1 MDERKNIFTCK
12 ITKFK
17 SLNFYIC
24 EHKVYYSC
32 NDDQRFLYTKETT
45 SEILKKC
52 SRPYV
57 ANVKWSFEF
66 MPEINKHNSFLQ
78 QQAPIIKNASN
89 TYHRFWMSNKLW
101 TINTCTRLTLTSF
114 NIKVN
119 NDYLLIYQFWKYHQY
134 DITNFVSCIYKQ
146 YKFNQYK
153 FSSFLKIE
161 MQTIPVL
168 VSIIRFK
175 YTCIFPS

>member
-78 QQAPIIKNASN
+78 QQAPIIKNAS
-89 TYHRFWMSNKLW
+89 MSNKLW

-119 NDYLLIYQFWKYHQY
+119 KDYLFWSINFGSTINMTLQTLFHAFINNINLIN
-134 DITNFVSCIYKQ
+134 TNSQVF
-146 YKFNQYK
+146 
-153 FSSFLKIE
+153 
-161 MQTIPVL
+161 
-168 VSIIRFK
+168 
-175 YTCIFPS
+175 

>member
-57 ANVKWSFEF
+57 ANVQWSFEF

-78 QQAPIIKNASN
+78 QQAPIIKNAS
-89 TYHRFWMSNKLW
+89 MSNKLW

-119 NDYLLIYQFWKYHQY
+119 KDYLFWSINFGSTINMTLQTLFHAFINNINLIN
-134 DITNFVSCIYKQ
+134 TNSQVF
-146 YKFNQYK
+146 
-153 FSSFLKIE
+153 
-161 MQTIPVL
+161 
-168 VSIIRFK
+168 
-175 YTCIFPS
+175 

>member
-52 SRPYV
+52 SRHYV

-78 QQAPIIKNASN
+78 QQAPIIKNAS
-89 TYHRFWMSNKLW
+89 MSNKLW

-153 FSSFLKIE
+153 FSSFLKNWNADY
-161 MQTIPVL
+161 T
-168 VSIIRFK
+168 S
-175 YTCIFPS
+175 TCINN

>member
-78 QQAPIIKNASN
+78 QQAPIIKNTSN
-89 TYHRFWMSNKLW
+89 TDHRFWMSNKLW

-119 NDYLLIYQFWKYHQY
+119 KDYLFWSINFGSTINMTLQTLFHAFINNINLIN
-134 DITNFVSCIYKQ
+134 TNSQVF
-146 YKFNQYK
+146 
-153 FSSFLKIE
+153 
-161 MQTIPVL
+161 
-168 VSIIRFK
+168 
-175 YTCIFPS
+175 

>member
-1 MDERKNIFTCK
+1 MI
-12 ITKFK
+12 
-17 SLNFYIC
+17 
-24 EHKVYYSC
+24 
-32 NDDQRFLYTKETT
+32 
-45 SEILKKC
+45 
-52 SRPYV
+52 
-57 ANVKWSFEF
+57 
-66 MPEINKHNSFLQ
+66 HNSFLQ

-89 TYHRFWMSNKLW
+89 TDHRFWMSNKLW

-168 VSIIRFK
+168 VSMHMHFPIIS
-175 YTCIFPS
+175 TSIFPSTSYWVNMFIHVLSKS

>member
-1 MDERKNIFTCK
+1 MDERKNIFTCE

-78 QQAPIIKNASN
+78 QQAPIIKNAS
-89 TYHRFWMSNKLW
+89 MSNKLW

-119 NDYLLIYQFWKYHQY
+119 NVYLLIYQFWKYHQY

-153 FSSFLKIE
+153 FSSFVKNWNADY
-161 MQTIPVL
+161 T
-168 VSIIRFK
+168 S
-175 YTCIFPS
+175 TCIIN

>member
-78 QQAPIIKNASN
+78 QQAPIIKNAS
-89 TYHRFWMSNKLW
+89 MSNKLW

-153 FSSFLKIE
+153 FSSFLKNWNADY
-161 MQTIPVL
+161 T
-168 VSIIRFK
+168 S
-175 YTCIFPS
+175 TCIIN

>member
-17 SLNFYIC
+17 PLNFYIC

-52 SRPYV
+52 SRPYI

-78 QQAPIIKNASN
+78 QQAPIIKNAS
-89 TYHRFWMSNKLW
+89 MSNKLW

-153 FSSFLKIE
+153 FSSFLKNWNADY
-161 MQTIPVL
+161 T
-168 VSIIRFK
+168 S
-175 YTCIFPS
+175 TCIIN

>member
-1 MDERKNIFTCK
+1 M
-12 ITKFK
+12 
-17 SLNFYIC
+17 
-24 EHKVYYSC
+24 
-32 NDDQRFLYTKETT
+32 YTKETT

-52 SRPYV
+52 SRPYI

-78 QQAPIIKNASN
+78 QQAPIIKNAS
-89 TYHRFWMSNKLW
+89 MSNKLW

>member
-57 ANVKWSFEF
+57 ANVQWSFEF

-78 QQAPIIKNASN
+78 QQAPIIKNAS
-89 TYHRFWMSNKLW
+89 MSNKLW

-153 FSSFLKIE
+153 FSSFLKNWNADY
-161 MQTIPVL
+161 T
-168 VSIIRFK
+168 S
-175 YTCIFPS
+175 TCIIN

>member
-52 SRPYV
+52 SRPYI

-78 QQAPIIKNASN
+78 QQAPIIKNAS
-89 TYHRFWMSNKLW
+89 MSNKLW

-153 FSSFLKIE
+153 FSSFLKNWNADY
-161 MQTIPVL
+161 T
-168 VSIIRFK
+168 S
-175 YTCIFPS
+175 TCIIN